1 MLPSKV
7 NPVSIHL
14 SLGDR
19 LKLYIQKN
27 GFPEYFM
34 PKAKTPEFDLLLEFN
49 KTWVARFKSEKNT
62 GHGKSSDNHIEEMR
76 YFLLRKLWSK
86 SQRFVVPRA
95 YDQGAIPN
103 ENT

>member
-1 MLPSKV
+1 
-7 NPVSIHL
+7 
-14 SLGDR
+14 
-19 LKLYIQKN
+19 
-27 GFPEYFM
+27 M
-34 PKAKTPEFDLLLEFN
+34 PKSKTPEFDLLVEFN
-49 KTWVARFKSEKNT
+49 KTWVARFERERNN

-95 YDQGAIPN
+95 YDQGTISD